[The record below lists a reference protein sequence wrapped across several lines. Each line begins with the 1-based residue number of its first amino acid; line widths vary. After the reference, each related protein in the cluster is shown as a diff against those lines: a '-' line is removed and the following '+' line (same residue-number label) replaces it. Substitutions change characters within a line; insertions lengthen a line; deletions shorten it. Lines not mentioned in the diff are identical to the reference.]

1 VFADKRSFE
10 PTSFSAS
17 PEGAALGAA
26 VALLKLPAGL
36 LTAVLGLLLMRGEF
50 IAGLSAL
57 DSSEQIVAWAIW
69 LGYAQQLLIRF
80 VDQLANT
87 ALESVGGPANPQ
99 LSAPSPGECM
109 QVTTRVSAA
118 SGTSTRRAPH
128 AVGFS
133 DAADPAGG
141 PDRRWQTNAWPGR
154 RGRPTRPVAQR
165 RGESCGRRAPAG
177 RRGERELVRVYWQG
191 QHLAGKDPVRVA
203 DDLPVEVEDLVRA
216 VGIAEALFC
225 NPRQG
230 IPRLDQVNVER
241 APGVRSHDPVVSEA
255 RVTLKLSDRV
265 LGRWAEDAVDVDVLS
280 PLPEGVL

>member
-1 VFADKRSFE
+1 VTRVASSPRNGICGQAQFE

-26 VALLKLPAGL
+26 VARLKLPAGL

-165 RGESCGRRAPAG
+165 RGGELRATSSRREARRARASA
-177 RRGERELVRVYWQG
+177 RV
-191 QHLAGKDPVRVA
+191 LAGP
-203 DDLPVEVEDLVRA
+203 
-216 VGIAEALFC
+216 
-225 NPRQG
+225 
-230 IPRLDQVNVER
+230 
-241 APGVRSHDPVVSEA
+241 APGRERSGP
-255 RVTLKLSDRV
+255 
-265 LGRWAEDAVDVDVLS
+265 GR
-280 PLPEGVL
+280 